1 MSGPTALTA
10 TVWGQGR
17 AAIHLS
23 NQAAALVKDAD
34 EECMI
39 CRDDVPATIAF
50 VPCSHR
56 VCFACVEN
64 MRAKNI
70 FKVMVLS
77 SLGQP
82 PEGFLAGG
90 RGGGGV
96 LDLPITPDAVAIC
109 RLTKVSSVLSA
120 GHTWMA
126 TRHYSRKSLAEVTQF
141 NSAKHFHSP
150 LTANSRLHKSS
161 VHP

>member
-1 MSGPTALTA
+1 MLNAHGHVVPHARHAVILKSATVHRYRSCKFKQTKETLYLEVMSGPTALTA
-10 TVWGQGR
+10 SVWGQGR

-23 NQAAALVKDAD
+23 NQAAALVNDAD

-70 FKVMVLS
+70 FKVMACS
-77 SLGQP
+77 DCIQHQR
-82 PEGFLAGG
+82 GF
-90 RGGGGV
+90 
-96 LDLPITPDAVAIC
+96 C
-109 RLTKVSSVLSA
+109 
-120 GHTWMA
+120 
-126 TRHYSRKSLAEVTQF
+126 KSLLGPSLQ
-141 NSAKHFHSP
+141 
-150 LTANSRLHKSS
+150 L
-161 VHP
+161 